1 MSDSTDRALQELQR
15 EYLSSMPARMNELSS
30 DIAEFREGHQA
41 AADSLKVRLHRLAG
55 TGGSYGFQQLTAIAR
70 EAEQW
75 LARNP
80 APGDTDQLT
89 AIVDRLARAIDSA
102 AAEIA
107 QRSAADAAGPAPR
120 ALVVMRPTP
129 VRDRIAQ
136 ELQLAGYEVRFGS
149 RQDDPASTP
158 LAELPHLVVIG
169 GEAGDG
175 DPSAVAAA
183 WTRDPRRR
191 PGAVVLVETLRGVDR
206 LRAIAAGVDAVFP
219 AEQVEQ
225 KLPRYARTFAR
236 IGPPPSS
243 VLLVQPQG
251 FQPAAVITAL
261 EQANIRVVPCQSRSN
276 VLDRLERERTDLVL
290 LDTRLAEPDA
300 FALTRLVRQDIRYN
314 LLPVVIIGTESSPD
328 RIAALRAGADD
339 FLGSAEP
346 ELLVQTVIARATRG
360 RRVREMVH
368 RDGLTGLLNHAT
380 LVSELEN
387 AVDYSRRNGEPLA
400 FVLFEL
406 ENFRHMGE
414 RAGPRIGDEI
424 LLHIAGVFRSNVR
437 ASDVIGRY
445 GADAFGMLLRGSSA
459 TGVAVLTEKLHRL
472 LGEQPAQTTGGEI
485 VLLPVNV
492 GSAVFPRDGMS
503 AAELMHS
510 ADRALRAA
518 GPRGSGAAGQ

>member
-1 MSDSTDRALQELQR
+1 MSDPTDRAFQELQR
-15 EYLSSMPARMNELSS
+15 EYLSSMPARLNELSS
-30 DIAEFREGHQA
+30 DIAEFRDGHLNA
-41 AADSLKVRLHRLAG
+41 VDSLKVRLHRLAG
-55 TGGSYGFQQLTAIAR
+55 TGGSYGFLEFSSIAR
-70 EAEQW
+70 EAEHW

-80 APGDTDQLT
+80 PPGDADQLA
-89 AIVDRLARAIDSA
+89 AIVDRLARAIDIA
-102 AAEIA
+102 AAEIT
-107 QRSAADAAGPAPR
+107 QRTAADALGPTPR

-136 ELQLAGYEVRFGS
+136 ELRGAGYEVRFGS

-169 GEAGDG
+169 GEAGEG

-183 WTRDPRRR
+183 WTRDSSRR

-243 VLLVQPQG
+243 VLLVQPEG
-251 FQPAAVITAL
+251 SQPAAVAIAL
-261 EQANIRVVPCQSRSN
+261 EHASIRVVHCQSGPN
-276 VLDRLERERTDLVL
+276 VLDRLERERTDLLL
-290 LDTRLAEPDA
+290 LDTRVAEPDA
-300 FALTRLVRQDIRYN
+300 FALARLVRQDVRYS

-339 FLGSAEP
+339 FLVGSADP

-414 RAGPRIGDEI
+414 RVGPRIGDEI

-445 GADAFGMLLRGSSA
+445 GGDAFGMLLRGSSA

-503 AAELMHS
+503 ASELMHS
-510 ADRALRAA
+510 AARGLRKV
-518 GPRGSGAAGQ
+518 GG